1 MFSNVFTFQWTPWFI
16 CWFQVHLDEFLFSP
30 PGSLFVCLPDRNQ
43 FKKYHFF
50 LLFFY
55 LSHRK
60 WEFLFSMTPLFF
72 FVFLVFHFTWNSFFD
87 PFFICAVWSPFYDV
101 GWLWLFHRKFFFFS
115 LNGAKIKQN
124 WFVLFD
130 LWFIRLILLLFVFLI
145 LVIEQK
151 KRKIREGKSKSST
164 KKNQNV

>member
-1 MFSNVFTFQWTPWFI
+1 MFPMFHSQHVLEYKTEKFYYTCTCSNHPTIIYPLTLIINHHVFSNVFTFQWTPWFI

-30 PGSLFVCLPDRNQ
+30 PSSLFVCLPDRNQ

-72 FVFLVFHFTWNSFFD
+72 FFFLVFHFTWNSFFD

-101 GWLWLFHRKFFFFS
+101 GWLWLFPTGSFSFS
-115 LNGAKIKQN
+115 L
-124 WFVLFD
+124 
-130 LWFIRLILLLFVFLI
+130 
-145 LVIEQK
+145 
-151 KRKIREGKSKSST
+151 
-164 KKNQNV
+164 